1 MRLPPLPE
9 KRIALRHFA
18 YAIAAAVVI
27 LVIDQASKRYVVDG
41 LNLREV
47 GQINGVLPILNFR
60 MAWNTG
66 VNFGLLSADS
76 EMGRIIL
83 IAFTSMLATVLAISS
98 AWCTRPLSAIGLGVA
113 AGGAVGNLIDRF
125 TWGAVADFLNV
136 SGFGIENPWSFNVA
150 DVAIFA
156 GLGLLLWP
164 PAKKAAAGK
173 S

>member
-1 MRLPPLPE
+1 MRIPPLPD

-18 YAIAAAVVI
+18 YAIATALVI
-27 LVIDQASKRYVVDG
+27 IVIDQGSKRYVVDT
-41 LNLREV
+41 LDLRNV

-66 VNFGLLSADS
+66 VNFGLLSAGSDV
-76 EMGRIIL
+76 GRIIL
-83 IAFTSMLATVLAISS
+83 ITFTSVLATVLAVSS

-164 PAKKAAAGK
+164 GAKKSEAAK
-173 S
+173 T